1 MSPRGVATPNV
12 REQLFAA
19 AERVLA
25 REGPAGLTNRAVT
38 AEAGFA
44 TGLLYKHFADIDTF
58 IAELVLD
65 RMRQS
70 AQTAAALTDRVGQGT
85 VAANLTDAVT
95 SLLGPQGPAMTAAAM
110 SRPGISGQVRAAME
124 QGAPSFGAI
133 EASITGYLDQEKD
146 LGRIGADTDTE
157 TLALAIVGTL
167 HHLLM
172 TGWAGTPDPAARVRR
187 LIAVLD
193 AGMAPGG
200 GLSSGS

>member
-38 AEAGFA
+38 GEAGCA
-44 TGLLYKHFADIDTF
+44 KGLLYNHFDDIDTF

-65 RMRQS
+65 RMRRA
-70 AQTAAALTDRVGQGT
+70 AQAAARLSEKVGKGT
-85 VAANLTDAVT
+85 VAANLTEAVVD
-95 SLLGPQGPAMTAAAM
+95 LLGPQGPAIAAAAM
-110 SRPGISGQVRAAME
+110 SRPGITGHVRGAMQ

-133 EASITGYLDQEKD
+133 EAAVIDYLDQEKA
-146 LGRIGADTDTE
+146 LGRVGTGTDTE
-157 TLALAIVGTL
+157 TLALAIVGTT

-172 TGWAGTPDPAARVRR
+172 TGWAGTPDPADRIRR
-187 LIAVLD
+187 LIAALTS
-193 AGMAPGG
+193 A
-200 GLSSGS
+200 